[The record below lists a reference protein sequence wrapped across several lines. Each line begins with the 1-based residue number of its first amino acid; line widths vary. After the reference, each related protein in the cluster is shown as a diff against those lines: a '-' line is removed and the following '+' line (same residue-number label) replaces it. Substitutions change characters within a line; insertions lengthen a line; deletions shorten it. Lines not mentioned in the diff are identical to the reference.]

1 VIKTEFEEKLHSNNS
16 NIPKNINKNLIFWIK
31 NLINII
37 VTDIISK
44 INSFNKLLDIE
55 DPFI

>member
-55 DPFI
+55 DPFT